1 MPTNTTPPMGKDSDD
16 HKEEE
21 EGSSSSSSNTAVFS
35 SWTTWFDEL
44 SDRQRLDRLRSCSEL
59 DQILKSC
66 QENSARQQQRQQ
78 QTHIGDNMK
87 QQQQNQQVKTTTG
100 SRWSLWNRSSHQSQ
114 QQQQQQQQ
122 EVPRTADPAGTNVDG
137 VSHIDLIERTS
148 QGIRSMKYFGWRGV
162 LLPSSS
168 NSDSTNNENETTAVS
183 AVAAGSSNRNN
194 DTPTDIEKNERNDVM
209 NRMIRQSCS
218 REQHAVWACRAV
230 ATGCGHDL
238 SLLKTC
244 FEKGGEDENGDGG
257 GGGGNGNKHCGHDGQ
272 HRKFSTTDILTTPH
286 TAYHLGG
293 VGGGGGVELKSK
305 KNNGT
310 MDKNI
315 PCYDQQV
322 RLGHCVTAQAQ
333 ALLERK
339 RRREGAGTK

>member
-1 MPTNTTPPMGKDSDD
+1 MPTNTPPIATNGNNNNNNVTKDGDG
-16 HKEEE
+16 HE
-21 EGSSSSSSNTAVFS
+21 EGSNTMLS

-59 DQILKSC
+59 DQILKNC
-66 QENSARQQQRQQ
+66 QENSAKQRRTHLDDKNHHHHQQQ
-78 QTHIGDNMK
+78 K
-87 QQQQNQQVKTTTG
+87 QVKTAG
-100 SRWSLWNRSSHQSQ
+100 NRWSLWNRSSQSQ
-114 QQQQQQQQ
+114 QQQQQQQ
-122 EVPRTADPAGTNVDG
+122 VPVTTAAGDDAQDTNGDG
-137 VSHIDLIERTS
+137 LSQVDLIERTS

-162 LLPSSS
+162 LSS
-168 NSDSTNNENETTAVS
+168 NSDSSSNESEP
-183 AVAAGSSNRNN
+183 AAGGSKAYDKNRKN
-194 DTPTDIEKNERNDVM
+194 DADNDETNEKNNV

-244 FEKGGEDENGDGG
+244 FEKGGGIDDGGISGDGNRSSG
-257 GGGGNGNKHCGHDGQ
+257 DDGQ
-272 HRKFSTTDILTTPH
+272 RRTFSTTDILTTRH

-293 VGGGGGVELKSK
+293 GGGSVKLTSK
-305 KNNGT
+305 KNDGT
-310 MDKNI
+310 INNNI

-339 RRREGAGTK
+339 RRREGTGGTKQV